1 MFERFTTPARDVVV
15 QAQDSARRVGD
26 DQIGVEHLLLGLL
39 ASDEGDGRARS
50 ILAEFGVT
58 TEAVERELAARHVPG
73 RLGAAEAD
81 ALESIGIDLEAIRR
95 RVEEAFGE
103 GALDRGVRRPRR
115 GHIPFTR
122 QAKKVLELSLREARA
137 LRHDYIGTEH
147 VLLGLTRLDDEPTA
161 GVLRALEASPKA
173 IHARVL
179 AELRKAS

>member
-1 MFERFTTPARDVVV
+1 MFERFTTPARNAVVG
-15 QAQDSARRVGD
+15 AQGSARRLGD

-39 ASDEGDGRARS
+39 ATDERDGLARS
-50 ILAEFGVT
+50 VLESFGVT
-58 TEAVERELAARHVPG
+58 AEAVERELAARHVPG

-103 GALDRGVRRPRR
+103 GALDRAPRRPRR

-137 LRHDYIGTEH
+137 LRHDWIGTEH
-147 VLLGLTRLDDEPTA
+147 LLLGLTQFDDEPAA
-161 GVLRALEASPKA
+161 GALRALQAPPKA